1 MYKLRGFAVCPPEA
15 PPMKNAYPCISNK
28 RVWLVL
34 RAVLFALVLFTG
46 FVSCTRHAP
55 ASAYATVP
63 QTAYDFS
70 QLDAGNQATHDF
82 YIKNTGGAPLLI
94 EGIMSSC
101 RCIFA
106 RVANRRIE
114 PGSNAVLS
122 VRLDTKGLSGPVDQ
136 RIIVYTNAANERTL
150 TFKITA
156 YVKQLYSLQPDTVD
170 FGDIHTNTPLSQTVV
185 FTSTSM
191 GIASVTPLTPYVKAS
206 VKTRGQDEYDLLIKL
221 EKGLPAG
228 LLQSAV
234 LISTT
239 SASVPVL
246 RVKVTAN
253 KIFDLRANPDKIFAG
268 ILLKDRKSSVFS
280 TYIFSKHKRP
290 FTIKMV
296 IDTGN
301 YLDIHAERLAPDIY
315 KLGISA
321 KPFEYAGEYTSD
333 IIVST
338 TDKQTPVLQIP
349 FRILVMDR

>member
-1 MYKLRGFAVCPPEA
+1 MCPPEA
-15 PPMKNAYPCISNK
+15 PPMKNAYPCLPNQ
-28 RVWLVL
+28 RAWPVL
-34 RAVLFALVLFTG
+34 RAVLFALVLFAG
-46 FVSCTRHAP
+46 FVSCTRHTP
-55 ASAYATVP
+55 ASPYAAVP

-114 PGSNAVLS
+114 PGGNAVLS

-136 RIIVYTNAANERTL
+136 RIIVYSNAANERTI

-170 FGDIHTNTPLSQTVV
+170 FGDIHTNTSPAQTVV

-191 GIASVTPLTPYVKAS
+191 GITSVTPLSPYVKAS
-206 VKTRGQDEYDLLIKL
+206 VKTRGQDAYDLHIKL
-221 EKGLPAG
+221 EKLLPAG

-239 SASVPVL
+239 SARVPVL
-246 RVKVTAN
+246 RVRVTAN
-253 KIFDLRANPDKIFAG
+253 KISELRANPDKVFAG
-268 ILLKDRKSSVFS
+268 ILLKGRKSSVFS

-290 FTIKMV
+290 FTIKRAF
-296 IDTGN
+296 DTGN

-321 KPFEYAGEYTSD
+321 KPFEYAGKYTSD

-338 TDKQTPVLQIP
+338 SDKQTPVLQIP
-349 FRILVMDR
+349 FRIMVMDR